1 MRQHI
6 ALDGRLHG
14 ATPARLLSSRA
25 APLGWRDRSGWWREK
40 GYLELVR
47 VNAQRSRRRARGAT
61 ALLGAL
67 VATALLISAS
77 SSRNDSCRTVSFTS
91 AIRRRSYRALA
102 PPNRSRVQRTSRT
115 ASGIRARSESSN
127 SPGSQLRPAQG
138 LVLGRHSAR
147 VALDLGAVTKTLPSS
162 GRCSPDRFFDAF
174 LGHRPGCDVRTT
186 ECKIL

>member
-1 MRQHI
+1 MSVI
-6 ALDGRLHG
+6 AIHRLVRRLRRSAALLVVTCVLGG
-14 ATPARLLSSRA
+14 AIAVAHSGMPDMHASGMAAFCLAVLPAVALLPRHRSPS

-102 PPNRSRVQRTSRT
+102 PPNRSRV
-115 ASGIRARSESSN
+115 
-127 SPGSQLRPAQG
+127 
-138 LVLGRHSAR
+138 
-147 VALDLGAVTKTLPSS
+147 
-162 GRCSPDRFFDAF
+162 
-174 LGHRPGCDVRTT
+174 
-186 ECKIL
+186 